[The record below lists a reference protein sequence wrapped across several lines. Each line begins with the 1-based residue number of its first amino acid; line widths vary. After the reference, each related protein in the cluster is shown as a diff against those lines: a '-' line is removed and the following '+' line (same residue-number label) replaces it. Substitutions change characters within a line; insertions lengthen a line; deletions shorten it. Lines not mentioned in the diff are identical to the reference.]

1 MKLPNSD
8 LPLPDELLYSYFFR
22 MLDINGID
30 AKLFETVNL
39 GVKNYQATD
48 VLFDIRREYW
58 PLYEALSLNQ
68 NAASLY
74 LSVSTFPFE
83 SIFLSP
89 EEQTNYINS
98 VFRESDKLNP
108 FARYLFN
115 QLRVCP
121 QCIKEDAELY
131 GKPYYHRVHQLSGV
145 HMCPKHHVGL
155 YVYGGKPINR
165 NKFDL
170 NDYIK
175 DEYVFSEKD
184 MVAYAC
190 YAEQLLN
197 SNIHTD
203 IGRIK
208 DLIHEEF
215 RERHYKPRSL
225 AESFYVDLEQWDHKA
240 LFRVPEENF
249 TDWLS
254 VLRERDHESILG
266 LLMFLFPDP
275 AELNRKIRTAEEIIG
290 TYHCDACGSTY
301 YATPHAH
308 DTGWGCPKCDA
319 KLSYD
324 ERYRTIVKK
333 LGNNEYEVMEPFVSN
348 DIKIKHF
355 HKVCGKEK
363 SFRPRKFIFY
373 GERCRCST
381 RIPESEVRDF
391 VEENGFELR
400 SYTNATEK
408 MTVYHPDCDRSFQV
422 TRAWFMKHPV
432 CKMCEGR
439 ASDRPRGEKA
449 VIQKIYDITADDYT
463 FLSYDKQTR
472 MLTLRHNDCGNEFDV
487 GRSKFFTGQRCPQCT
502 AIPPYSELDKVLSEA
517 SNGKYVLDGLSKD
530 KRNAIVLNTTTNKR
544 KTFARAHI
552 AQELSRHTPSVCL
565 PGIKTGFHFPN
576 WVEYLQAYK
585 DFLRTNKKQP
595 AIREEYNGMAL
606 GAWCRNMQK
615 LRKKGLLSEQRIK
628 ELTDAGFEWN

>member
-1 MKLPNSD
+1 MKLPNAD
-8 LPLPDELLYSYFFR
+8 LPHPDELLYSYFFR
-22 MLDINGID
+22 MLDINGIN

-39 GVKNYQATD
+39 GIKRYQVTD
-48 VLFDIRREYW
+48 VSYDICREYL
-58 PLYEALSLNQ
+58 PLYKALSPSLD
-68 NAASLY
+68 AASLY

-83 SIFLSP
+83 SIFLSL

-98 VFRESDKLNP
+98 VFRESDKLNN

-121 QCIKEDAELY
+121 QCIKEDTELY

-145 HMCPKHHVGL
+145 HMCPKHNVRL
-155 YVYGGKPINR
+155 RVYAGRPTNT

-170 NDYIK
+170 DDFVK
-175 DEYVFSEKD
+175 DECSIPEKD
-184 MVAYAC
+184 MVVYAC

-203 IGRIK
+203 ISRIK

-215 RERHYKPRSL
+215 RKRHYKPRSL
-225 AESFYVDLEQWDHKA
+225 AERFYVDLEQWDHKA
-240 LFRVPEENF
+240 LFSVPEERFN
-249 TDWLS
+249 DWLCL
-254 VLRERDHESILG
+254 LRMRDHESTLG
-266 LLMFLFPDP
+266 LLMFLFQDP
-275 AELNRKIRTAEEIIG
+275 AELNRELRTAEEIIG

-308 DTGWGCPKCDA
+308 DTGWGCPECDA

-324 ERYRTIVKK
+324 ERYRTIVEK

-363 SFRPRKFIFY
+363 SFKPRMFIFY
-373 GERCRCST
+373 GKRCRCST
-381 RIPESEVRDF
+381 RSPENEVRDF
-391 VEENGFELR
+391 VEEKGFELR

-432 CKMCEGR
+432 CIMCEGR
-439 ASDRPRGEKA
+439 ASGSPRGKNA
-449 VIQKIYDITADDYT
+449 VIQKIHDITADDYT
-463 FLSYDKQTR
+463 YLSYDKQTR
-472 MLTLRHNDCGNEFDV
+472 RLTLRHNDCGNEFDV
-487 GRSKFFTGQRCPQCT
+487 ERSSFFAGQRCPQCT
-502 AIPPYSELDKVLSEA
+502 VIPPYSALDKVLREA

-530 KRNAIVLNTTTNKR
+530 KRNAIVLNTVTNER
-544 KTFARAHI
+544 KAFARAHI

-565 PGIKTGFHFPN
+565 PGIKNECHFPN
-576 WVEYLQAYK
+576 WLEYLQAYK
-585 DFLRTNKKQP
+585 DFLRTNERQP
-595 AIREEYNGMAL
+595 AMREEYNGMAL
-606 GAWCRNMQK
+606 GAWCSNMRK
-615 LRKKGLLSEQRIK
+615 LRNKGLMSEQRIK